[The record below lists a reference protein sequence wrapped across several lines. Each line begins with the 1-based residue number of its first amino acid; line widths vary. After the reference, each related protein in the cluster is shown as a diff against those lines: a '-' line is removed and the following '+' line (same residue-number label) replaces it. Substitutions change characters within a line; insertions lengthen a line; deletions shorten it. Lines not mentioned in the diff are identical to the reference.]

1 MAVDEST
8 AAENPEGVLDD
19 PRLERLRQ
27 ILTGGHP
34 SPLVRPQGRDGTRAN
49 LMLAVALR
57 AAARTEQGHQLGEL
71 ENSLVQAMLTA
82 MPQADLIGLGKL
94 YLFLVTYGT
103 GLPFPVSVTGRPLG
117 QTYDWAQYQQD
128 WQAMARETMAQPNT
142 AVVSREGF
150 ALGEGVDGPE
160 FVEALRTWRTG
171 TSAMPGAVVISPDTL
186 AVSPDGDP
194 VAPGVEGAQA
204 AEASAAG
211 VRAFDPVRVRLEME
225 SFHVLRAQGDQGGGK
240 DETYWCA
247 SSGSDKA
254 AGPAYRSE
262 EFGGVQTGH
271 TRTFGSNRVV
281 FDGQVAGHLIL
292 QIFCFEADQSSSEWY
307 DALHARLR
315 QLSQDIFDSPWF
327 QIGSNLPGG
336 GIAGILADINTLGVI
351 LMSHLRNDDDLSC
364 ARAIYLDRYDLA
376 LLSERGSV
384 DLHFNGDGHHVL
396 KLKYA
401 SPEKVPFPAGTLQYL
416 VREQG
421 DRWATPLQLP
431 WQSITPP
438 AIAFYG
444 SRLHVLFNRPS
455 DKALMWTSHADGV
468 WSAPRQ
474 INQEYSDIAPALAVF
489 QNKLWCAHTGTDD
502 TVGYFTYDGTSWT
515 RRTQIFGFGSRIA
528 PALTVHDNRLWLTHI
543 GGAGDPH
550 TNCYEGNTWT
560 QPRRDNLGWKLDSPV
575 SMASNSGKLW
585 RVARGTD
592 NGFHASNATTSG
604 SNVTWNL
611 LDGIGHPNYTQ
622 GPTLL
627 SHSGGLEV
635 FLHQRGELY
644 QMHWLPSQNMWHGGN
659 FPGGK
664 RIRPM
669 DEVSCAAQ
677 DGRLYVMYRTDSLTA
692 ASAPSTT

>member
-1 MAVDEST
+1 MAVDEGTS
-8 AAENPEGVLDD
+8 AGNPDSVLDD

-34 SPLVRPQGRDGTRAN
+34 SPLVRPQAREGTRAN

-71 ENSLVQAMLTA
+71 EDRLVQAMLTA
-82 MPQADLIGLGKL
+82 MSHEHLIGLGRL

-117 QTYDWAQYQQD
+117 QAYDWAEYEED

-142 AVVSREGF
+142 VLVSREGL

-160 FVEALRTWRTG
+160 FVDALRTWRAG
-171 TSAMPGAVVISPDTL
+171 TSAMPGAVVVSPDTL
-186 AVSPDGDP
+186 AVAPDGDP
-194 VAPGVEGAQA
+194 VVPGVEGGQV
-204 AEASAAG
+204 AEGSAVG
-211 VRAFDPVRVRLEME
+211 VSGFDPVRVCLELE

-262 EFGGVQTGH
+262 EFQEVKKGD
-271 TRTFGSNRVV
+271 TRTFGSNRVI

-292 QIFCFEADQSSSEWY
+292 QVFCFEADQSSSEWY

-315 QLSQDIFDSPWF
+315 QLSQSIFDAPWF
-327 QIGSNLPGG
+327 QVGANLPGG

-351 LMSHLRNDDDLSC
+351 LMSHLRNEDDLSC
-364 ARAIYLDRYDLA
+364 ARAIYLDRHDLA

-401 SPEKVPFPAGTLQYL
+401 SPEKVPFPVGTLQYL
-416 VREQG
+416 VQEQG
-421 DRWATPLQLP
+421 NRWTTPIPLP

-438 AIAFYG
+438 AIAFYRN
-444 SRLHVLFNRPS
+444 RLHVLFNR
-455 DKALMWTSHADGV
+455 DDRALMWTTHADGV
-468 WSAPRQ
+468 WSTPRQ
-474 INQEYSDIAPALAVF
+474 INEEYSDIAPALAVWRD
-489 QNKLWCAHTGTDD
+489 KLWCAHTGTDD
-502 TVGYFTYDGTSWT
+502 TVGYFTFDGSSWT
-515 RRTQIFGFGSRIA
+515 RRERIFEFASRVA
-528 PALTVHDNRLWLTHI
+528 PALAVHDDRLWLTHI
-543 GGAGDPH
+543 GGADEPH
-550 TNCYEGNTWT
+550 TNCHDGNGWNA
-560 QPRRDNLGWKLDSPV
+560 PKVDNLGWKLDSPV

-585 RVARGTD
+585 RVARGMD
-592 NGFHASNATTSG
+592 NGFHASNASTSG
-604 SNVTWNL
+604 NSVSWTRVA
-611 LDGIGHPNYTQ
+611 GISHPNYAH
-622 GPTLL
+622 GPALL

-635 FLHQRGELY
+635 FLHNRGDLY
-644 QMHWLPSQNMWHGGN
+644 QMHWLPSQNMWAGGN
-659 FPGGK
+659 FPGG
-664 RIRPM
+664 RTIHPM
-669 DEVSCAAQ
+669 DEISCAMQ
-677 DGRLYVMYRTDSLTA
+677 DGRVYVMYRTGPLAVT
-692 ASAPSTT
+692 SAPSTT